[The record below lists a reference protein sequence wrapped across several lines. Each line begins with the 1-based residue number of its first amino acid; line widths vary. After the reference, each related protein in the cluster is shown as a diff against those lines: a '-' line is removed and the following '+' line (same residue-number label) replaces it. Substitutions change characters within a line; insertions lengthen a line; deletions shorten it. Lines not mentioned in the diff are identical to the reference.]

1 MLNVA
6 LFLLTISSVLSGNP
20 SSLLRLQ
27 GGRCRFLSGTRFIR
41 LGTFFVQ
48 LGTLFVQLGTL
59 FVQLW
64 TFFVQ
69 LWTFFVQLWT
79 FFVQLWTLFVQLWT
93 FSVQLWTFFVQ
104 LWTLFVQLW
113 TLFVPDAGCGFPGK
127 MPYSPGNLSSRQ
139 AGTFCLQCRQSCF
152 TLFRDANPRVA
163 AIDWGCLLFR
173 RPAS

>member
-41 LGTFFVQ
+41 LGTLSVQ
-48 LGTLFVQLGTL
+48 LGTFSVQLGTL

-69 LWTFFVQLWT
+69 LWTLFVQLWT
-79 FFVQLWTLFVQLWT
+79 FFVQLWT